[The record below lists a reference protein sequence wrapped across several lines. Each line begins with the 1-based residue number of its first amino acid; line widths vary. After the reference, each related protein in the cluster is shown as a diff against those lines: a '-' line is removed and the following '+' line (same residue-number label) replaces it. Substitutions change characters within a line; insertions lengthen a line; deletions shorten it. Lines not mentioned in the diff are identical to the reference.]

1 MLSGLRKRTK
11 TILWITAGAF
21 VGMMVFAW
29 GMDITGRHSR
39 SFSRTIGEVNGRSI
53 SVQEFQ
59 RMLQRA
65 YLQYKQE
72 TGQEPDQRNLVRET
86 WERLV
91 TELVLGDELRRR
103 GIVTT
108 DLEVVQFLLAN
119 PPDFARRYKVFQD
132 SSGNFDV
139 KRYRSFLTNPST
151 FQDPMAKSLVLYME
165 DWARSVIPFWKLRQ
179 EVLAGVKVSDPEVW
193 ERYRAE
199 HERVKVRYVQV
210 PFRDIPDSLVGVGKE
225 EMLGYYQAHRE
236 EFWRG
241 RRARLLYVAF
251 PKVPT
256 RSDSLVALEEAEDLA
271 RRARAGEDF
280 AELARDY
287 SDDPGSA
294 RKGGDLGYFR
304 RGQMVKEFEEVAFEL
319 KPGEVSDPVLTRFG
333 WHIIKVEDRK
343 DGQVRARHILVKV
356 EPGED
361 TLDSL
366 YSEAQGLLEEAE
378 EVGDLRKAAEARG
391 LKVEDTG
398 FFGEGTFVP
407 GIGSAG
413 ALASFAFQDEVGAL
427 RSYEGDDAYYVVQL
441 VDRREA
447 GVRPFEEVEGT
458 VKMRVELEKRKKL
471 AEGRLKPLLEM
482 LSQGMGL
489 KEAAEKLG
497 FEVEE
502 TEEFTREGYIPG
514 VGGRNSFVEA
524 AFTLKEPGES
534 SGIVTTGRAA
544 YILELIKRTPADTEE
559 FRRKKEEIRRKILAQ
574 RRQEVYTAWI
584 EGLKKRA
591 RIKDQ
596 RYRFYQF

>member
-29 GMDITGRHSR
+29 GMDITGRRSR
-39 SFSRTIGEVNGRSI
+39 RFSRTIGEINGRSI
-53 SVQEFQ
+53 GLQEFQ
-59 RMLQRA
+59 RMLQQT
-65 YLQYKQE
+65 YLQRKQE
-72 TGQEPDQRNLVRET
+72 TGREPDRRSLVQET

-91 TELVLGDELRRR
+91 TELVLGDELKRR

-132 SSGNFDV
+132 SSGNFDI
-139 KRYRSFLTNPST
+139 KRYRSFLMNPST
-151 FQDPMAKSLVLYME
+151 FQDPVAKRLVLYME
-165 DWARSVIPFWKLRQ
+165 DWARSVLPLWKLRQ

-210 PFRDIPDSLVGVGKE
+210 PLKDLPDSLVKVGKE
-225 EMLGYYQAHRE
+225 EMLAYYRTHRE

-256 RSDSLVALEEAEDLA
+256 RSDSLVALEEAKDVA

-280 AELARDY
+280 GELARDY
-287 SDDPGSA
+287 SDDLGSA
-294 RKGGDLGYFR
+294 LKGGDLGYFR
-304 RGQMVKEFEEVAFEL
+304 KGQMVREFEEVAFEL
-319 KPGEVSDPVLTRFG
+319 EPGEVSDPVLTRFG
-333 WHIIKVEDRK
+333 WHVIKVEDRK
-343 DGQVRARHILVKV
+343 DDQVKARHILIKI
-356 EPGED
+356 EPGGD

-366 YSEAQGLLEEAE
+366 YNEAHGLLEEAE
-378 EVGDLRKAAEARG
+378 EAGDLRKAAQARG

-398 FFGEGTFVP
+398 LFGEGTFVP

-413 ALASFAFQDEVGAL
+413 ALVSFAFQGKVGTL
-427 RSYEGDDAYYVVQL
+427 RLYEGDDAYYVVQL
-441 VDRREA
+441 VDRRGA
-447 GVRPFEEVEGT
+447 GIRPFEEVKDM
-458 VKMRVELEKRKKL
+458 VKTRVELEKRRKL
-471 AEGRLKPLLEM
+471 AEGRLKPLLGM
-482 LSQGMGL
+482 LSQGMNL

-497 FEVEE
+497 FEVKE
-502 TEEFTREGYIPG
+502 TQEFNKEGYVPG

-524 AFTLKEPGES
+524 AFTLKEPGEH
-534 SGIVTTGRAA
+534 SGIVTTDRSA
-544 YILELIKRTPADTEE
+544 YVLELIKRTPADMEE
-559 FRRKKEEIRRKILAQ
+559 FRREKEEMRRKMLAQ
-574 RRQEVYTAWI
+574 RRQEVYTAWM

-591 RIKDQ
+591 KIKDE

>member
-1 MLSGLRKRTK
+1 MSGLRRRTK

-29 GMDITGRHSR
+29 GMDITGRRSR
-39 SFSRTIGEVNGRSI
+39 RFSRTIGEINGRSI

-59 RMLQRA
+59 RMLQQT

-72 TGQEPDQRNLVRET
+72 AGREPDRRSLVRQT

-108 DLEVVQFLLAN
+108 DLEVVQFLLSN
-119 PPDFARRYKVFQD
+119 PPDFAKRYKVFQD
-132 SSGNFDV
+132 SSGKFDV

-151 FQDPMAKSLVLYME
+151 FQDPMAKRLVLYME
-165 DWARSVIPFWKLRQ
+165 DWARSAIPFWKLRQ

-199 HERVKVRYVQV
+199 HEKVKVRYVEV
-210 PFRDIPDSLVGVGKE
+210 PFKDIPDSLVRVGEE
-225 EMLGYYQAHRE
+225 EMSAYYQAHME
-236 EFWRG
+236 EFWRD

-251 PKVPT
+251 RKVPT
-256 RSDSLVALEEAEDLA
+256 RSDSLVALEEAEELA
-271 RRARAGEDF
+271 ERARTGEDF
-280 AELARDY
+280 GELAKDY

-294 RKGGDLGYFR
+294 QKGGDLGYFR
-304 RGQMVKEFEEVAFEL
+304 RGQMVKEFEDVAFEL
-319 KPGEVSDPVLTRFG
+319 EPGKVSDPVLTRFG

-343 DGQVRARHILVKV
+343 DDRVRARHILVKI

-366 YSEAQGLLEEAE
+366 YNEAQGLLEEAE
-378 EVGDLRKAAEARG
+378 EAGDLRRAAQARG

-413 ALASFAFQDEVGAL
+413 ALASFAFQDRIGAL
-427 RSYEGDDAYYVVQL
+427 HLYEGEDAYYVVQL
-441 VDRREA
+441 LDRREA
-447 GVRPFEEVEGT
+447 GIRPFEEVKDI
-458 VKMRVELEKRKKL
+458 VKVRAELEKRRKL
-471 AEGRLKPLLEM
+471 AEGRLRPLLGM
-482 LSQGMGL
+482 LSQGMDL
-489 KEAAEKLG
+489 KEAAGKLG

-502 TEEFTREGYIPG
+502 TGEFTKEGYVPG
-514 VGGRNSFVEA
+514 VGGKNSFVEA
-524 AFTLKEPGES
+524 AFALKEPGEN
-534 SGIVTTGRAA
+534 SGIVTTEGAA
-544 YILELIKRTPADTEE
+544 YILELVKRTPADREE
-559 FRRKKEEIRRKILAQ
+559 FLREKEEIRGKMLAK
-574 RRQEVYTAWI
+574 RRQEVYMAWM
-584 EGLKKRA
+584 EGLKRRA
-591 RIKDQ
+591 RIKDE
-596 RYRFYQF
+596 RYKFYQF

>member
-29 GMDITGRHSR
+29 GMDITGRRSR
-39 SFSRTIGEVNGRSI
+39 RFSRTIGEINGRSI
-53 SVQEFQ
+53 GLQEFQ
-59 RMLQRA
+59 RMLQQT
-65 YLQYKQE
+65 YLQRKQE
-72 TGQEPDQRNLVRET
+72 TGREPDRRSLVQET

-91 TELVLGDELRRR
+91 TELVLGDELKRR

-132 SSGNFDV
+132 SSGNFDI
-139 KRYRSFLTNPST
+139 KRYRSFLMNPST
-151 FQDPMAKSLVLYME
+151 FQDPVAKRLVLYME
-165 DWARSVIPFWKLRQ
+165 DWARSVLPLWKLRQ

-210 PFRDIPDSLVGVGKE
+210 PLKDLPDSLVKVGKE
-225 EMLGYYQAHRE
+225 EMLAYYRTHRE

-256 RSDSLVALEEAEDLA
+256 RSDSLVALEEAKDVA

-280 AELARDY
+280 GELARDY
-287 SDDPGSA
+287 SDDLGSA
-294 RKGGDLGYFR
+294 LKGGDLGYFR
-304 RGQMVKEFEEVAFEL
+304 KGQMVREFEEVAFEL
-319 KPGEVSDPVLTRFG
+319 EPGEVSDPVLTRFG
-333 WHIIKVEDRK
+333 WHVIKVEDRK
-343 DGQVRARHILVKV
+343 DDQVKARHILIKI
-356 EPGED
+356 EPGGD

-366 YSEAQGLLEEAE
+366 YNEAHGLLEEAE
-378 EVGDLRKAAEARG
+378 EAGDLRKAAQARG

-398 FFGEGTFVP
+398 LFGEGTFVP

-413 ALASFAFQDEVGAL
+413 ALVSFAFQGKVGTL
-427 RSYEGDDAYYVVQL
+427 RLYEGDDAYYVVQL
-441 VDRREA
+441 VDRRGA
-447 GVRPFEEVEGT
+447 GIRPFEEVKDM
-458 VKMRVELEKRKKL
+458 VKTRVELEKRRKL
-471 AEGRLKPLLEM
+471 AEGRLKPLLGM
-482 LSQGMGL
+482 LSQGMNL

-497 FEVEE
+497 FEVKE
-502 TEEFTREGYIPG
+502 TQEFNKEGYVPG
-514 VGGRNSFVEA
+514 VGGRDSFVEA
-524 AFTLKEPGES
+524 AFTLKEPGEH
-534 SGIVTTGRAA
+534 SGIVTTDRSA
-544 YILELIKRTPADTEE
+544 YVLELIKRTPADMEE
-559 FRRKKEEIRRKILAQ
+559 FRREKEEMRRKMLAQ
-574 RRQEVYTAWI
+574 RRQEVYTAWM

-591 RIKDQ
+591 KIKDE